1 MEIEEVQRERVHHG
15 HNVRRVRRE
24 KGIKQ
29 DVLADSVHLGQ
40 QSISRYESMKEIDD
54 EMLGRFAKAL
64 GVPVEYLKTL
74 EEDAPIMIFE
84 NNTAESQYGNAN
96 TNVAGTSNDNVDN
109 SDNSTKTFNP
119 MEKVV
124 ELYERL
130 LSQEKEKQANL
141 EERLSALE
149 EKFGS
154 K

>member
-1 MEIEEVQRERVHHG
+1 MEIEEIQRERVHHG

-24 KGIKQ
+24 KGMKQ

-84 NNTAESQYGNAN
+84 NNTAESQYGDAA
-96 TNVAGTSNDNVDN
+96 AGVGNDNIN
-109 SDNSTKTFNP
+109 NSTKTFNP